1 MASIWVT
8 GRADETETSV
18 PRSAVRVLGLCVTEA
33 RPSVLVVSALRF
45 VTGAVL
51 AVPVAVAPE
60 PARIAQGAAAWVLS
74 IFAVYLFNG
83 VTDVTEDRVNGSRR
97 PIARGALGPV
107 SAMYVVAA
115 AAVLSLVATAGLPLA
130 MTGAVAAN
138 LVLGYFYSGPPWHLK
153 SRSVGTVAVL
163 CLSGLL
169 SYWGGYAVATG
180 GDGLAAPTG
189 LILFAV
195 AATYWMTLVGV
206 PAKDLSDIAGDAA
219 AGRRTI
225 GVTCGATVSRRV
237 MLLAAFVLVAG
248 FSTAV
253 LVTGVPLTGCCVALA
268 AGALG
273 LLLASRDGSDDRRL
287 QRRPYRVFM
296 ATQHL
301 VHITA
306 LISNI

>member
-1 MASIWVT
+1 
-8 GRADETETSV
+8 
-18 PRSAVRVLGLCVTEA
+18 
-33 RPSVLVVSALRF
+33 
-45 VTGAVL
+45 
-51 AVPVAVAPE
+51 
-60 PARIAQGAAAWVLS
+60 
-74 IFAVYLFNG
+74 
-83 VTDVTEDRVNGSRR
+83 
-97 PIARGALGPV
+97 
-107 SAMYVVAA
+107 
-115 AAVLSLVATAGLPLA
+115 
-130 MTGAVAAN
+130 
-138 LVLGYFYSGPPWHLK
+138 
-153 SRSVGTVAVL
+153 L

-169 SYWGGYAVATG
+169 SYWGGYSVATG

-225 GVTCGATVSRRV
+225 GVTCGATVSRRI
-237 MLLAAFVLVAG
+237 MLIAAFVLVAG
-248 FSTAV
+248 FSAAV
-253 LVTGVPLTGCCVALA
+253 LVTGVPLAGCCVALA
-268 AGALG
+268 AGSFG
-273 LLLASRDGSDDRRL
+273 LLLVSRDGSDDRRL